1 MNVTVDG
8 ENFDVNSDHQFY
20 ITYHLGE
27 TDFKAQVTPV
37 YEGLKP
43 MWYRIIFENGDTQF
57 IGMNKN
63 GFWEFADENK
73 SSVEEEKLSYE
84 IGNQIENYYNEQ

>member
-1 MNVTVDG
+1 MNVTINGD
-8 ENFDVNSDHQFY
+8 NFAVNSDHQFY
-20 ITYHLGE
+20 IIYRLRE

-57 IGMNKN
+57 IGMNEN
-63 GFWEFADENK
+63 GFWGFSDGNK
-73 SSVEEEKLSYE
+73 LSTEDEKLSYE
-84 IGNQIENYYNEQ
+84 IGNQIENYYNAQ